1 MPFRK
6 HVLLSE
12 WIVIVTFLVMVIATF
27 TQVVCRYVFAFS
39 LPWADELARYCL
51 VWMVFVGMVV
61 GLVRG
66 QHVTVDLLLDRY
78 SDRMR
83 PLALTVI
90 DLASGIL
97 FVTILYGGILLMQ
110 LTVGQTTSGMGLPK
124 YVVYAALP
132 LGAVLML
139 IELALRIRRR
149 HFTLGIG

>member
-27 TQVVCRYVFAFS
+27 TQVVCRYVLAFS
-39 LPWADELARYCL
+39 LPWADELARHCL

-78 SDRMR
+78 PDRIR

-90 DLASGIL
+90 DVASGIL
-97 FVTILYGGILLMQ
+97 FVTILYGGVLLMQ

-124 YVVYAALP
+124 YLVYAALP

-139 IELALRIRRR
+139 VELVLRIRRR
-149 HFTLGIG
+149 HSTSCMD